1 MLATQDKEENGGPPR
16 RASNI
21 IRAWRRR
28 VGLTQEAL
36 AHALGVTFSTVS
48 RWENGHVKPSRLA
61 WKALEELAAKSASPL
76 LDGSAMDAG

>member
-36 AHALGVTFSTVS
+36 AQALGVTFSTVS
-48 RWENGHVKPSRLA
+48 RWENGHVEPSRLA
-61 WKALEELAAKSASPL
+61 WKALEELAARNASPL
-76 LDGSAMDAG
+76 VGGSAADAD